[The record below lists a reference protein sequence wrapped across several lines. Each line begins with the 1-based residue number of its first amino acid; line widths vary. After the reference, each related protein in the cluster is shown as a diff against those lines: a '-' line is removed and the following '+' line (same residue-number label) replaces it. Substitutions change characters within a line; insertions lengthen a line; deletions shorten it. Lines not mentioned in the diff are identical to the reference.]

1 MEDRR
6 IEDVRNGIAC
16 CREKIEKGT
25 PHVVGVMPGLT
36 PTVDEYAASMAE
48 LLESRL
54 YAVYADAGSYSPCEG
69 RLVAVDPDFPGGAGG
84 FPVEMSSDLESLLGP
99 AGERWEAVIEG
110 GSAIAALSS
119 IAERVGA
126 AAIVIGSRE
135 PGIRSR
141 AREAVS
147 GRVCEG
153 LAHAQSRP
161 VVVVPQSGSGR

>member
-1 MEDRR
+1 MFETGSP
-6 IEDVRNGIAC
+6 V
-16 CREKIEKGT
+16 
-25 PHVVGVMPGLT
+25 VVGVMPGLS
-36 PTVDEYAASMAE
+36 PCVVEYAARLAE

-99 AGERWEAVIEG
+99 AGERWEAVIES

-126 AAIVIGSRE
+126 AAIVIGNRE

-153 LAHAQSRP
+153 LAYAQSRP